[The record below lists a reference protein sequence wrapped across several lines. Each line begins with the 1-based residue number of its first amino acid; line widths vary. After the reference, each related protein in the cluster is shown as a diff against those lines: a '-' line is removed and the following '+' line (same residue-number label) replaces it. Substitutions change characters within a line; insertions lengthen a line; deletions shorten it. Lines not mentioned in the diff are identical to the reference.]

1 MIWFVP
7 AEHYVDQWKP
17 LPIDTGRG
25 LGVLVFDY
33 WWRARDFIEANW
45 EPSLGPGWEPLELN
59 SAQLVYVLER
69 LADEEDVKWVV
80 SNAPPLPG
88 GVPWGTEGGPPEEQ
102 VKAANIQDFIDAL
115 RGSDRKS
122 VV

>member
-1 MIWFVP
+1 LSSI
-7 AEHYVDQWKP
+7 
-17 LPIDTGRG
+17 IGG
-25 LGVLVFDY
+25 
-33 WWRARDFIEANW
+33 ARDFIEANW

-88 GVPWGTEGGPPEEQ
+88 GVPWGAEGGPPEEQ

-115 RGSDRKS
+115 RSTD
-122 VV
+122 